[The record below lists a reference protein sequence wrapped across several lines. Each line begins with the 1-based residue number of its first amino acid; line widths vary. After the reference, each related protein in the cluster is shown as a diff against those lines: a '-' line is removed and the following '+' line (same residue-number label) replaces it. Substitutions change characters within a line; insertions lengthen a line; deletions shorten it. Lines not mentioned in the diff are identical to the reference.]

1 MGFVRLLLVL
11 GWMAALGVLA
21 GPLEEDVRQVV
32 VGHDFPERAFEG
44 GNDDWRI
51 VLRRYRRGEA
61 IFVFEPPGQ
70 GDTATGS
77 LRAVD
82 PEGLIGRMHGA
93 YGLAGT
99 LHYQGATRA
108 MKVLVGPAK
117 RDVPCTTS
125 RGSRYP
131 QAILVS
137 LGPKDPLGADDSRV
151 LYGCG
156 RYLPD

>member
-1 MGFVRLLLVL
+1 MRLVRLLLVL

-21 GPLEEDVRQVV
+21 GPLEEDVRHVAA
-32 VGHDFPERAFEG
+32 GHDFPERAFEG

-51 VLRRYRRGEA
+51 VLRRYGPGEA
-61 IFVFEPPGQ
+61 IFVFEPPGE

-77 LRAVD
+77 LRSVD
-82 PEGLIGRMHGA
+82 PEGLIGRMHGQ
-93 YGLAGT
+93 YGLIGS
-99 LHYQGATRA
+99 LHYQHATRP
-108 MKVLVGPAK
+108 MKVLVGPA
-117 RDVPCTTS
+117 RREAPCRTV
-125 RGSRYP
+125 RGVRYP

-137 LGPKDPLGADDSRV
+137 VGASDPLGADDSRV